1 MTRRLTSLAFVF
13 AAFMAVSSVHAQSDA
28 QASANADR
36 KAQQQ
41 AMRQQLMLKIEQVKH
56 EKLVKA
62 LGLDE
67 QTAPKFF
74 ELYKPAE
81 QDIQSLVRQRNE
93 EMKKLQ
99 DMMKGAKS
107 DADVDP
113 EMQKIRDLNGQI
125 ETREQKLDSDLKS
138 VLSPRQRARLLVF
151 EHEFNQ
157 KIRSEIAKRQVANAE
172 ERKQLRQQLREEHQ
186 KMMQKKRGGR

>member
-1 MTRRLTSLAFVF
+1 MKRRAIALLFSF
-13 AAFMAVSSVHAQSDA
+13 AALFAAQGVHAQSDA
-28 QASANADR
+28 QIDR

-41 AMRQQLMLKIEQVKH
+41 AMRQQLMQKIEQVKH
-56 EKLVKA
+56 EKLVKT

-81 QDIQSLVRQRNE
+81 RDIQGLVRERNE

-99 DMMKGAKS
+99 DMMKGAKT

-113 EMQKIRDLNGQI
+113 EIQKIRDLNAKIGERAQ
-125 ETREQKLDSDLKS
+125 RLDSDLKS
-138 VLSPRQRARLLVF
+138 VLSPRQRAKLMMF

-157 KIRSEIAKRQVANAE
+157 KIRSEIAKRQAANVE
-172 ERKQLRQQLREEHQ
+172 DRKALRQQLREEHQ
-186 KMMQKKRGGR
+186 QLMKKKRAGQR